1 MYKLK
6 VGLSINYFVS
16 DPPQSCPVS
25 ELFFEKLHQME
36 DLGFD
41 TVDISLM
48 GALEKVNY
56 NGSFTYEVST
66 KKYGYTLKDI
76 KENFDMLFEKY
87 NQSK

>member
-6 VGLSINYFVS
+6 VGSSINYFVS

-48 GALEKVNY
+48 EAFEKVNY

-66 KKYGYTLKDI
+66 KNYGYTLKA
-76 KENFDMLFEKY
+76 
-87 NQSK
+87 